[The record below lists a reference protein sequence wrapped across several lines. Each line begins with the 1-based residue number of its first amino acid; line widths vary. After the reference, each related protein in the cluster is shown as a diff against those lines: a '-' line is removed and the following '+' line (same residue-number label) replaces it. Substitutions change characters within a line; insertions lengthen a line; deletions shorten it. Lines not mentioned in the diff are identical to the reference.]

1 MKKITKNN
9 GITLI
14 ALVITIIVLLILA
27 GVTLRIALNGGIINK
42 SQTAVDKYTEES
54 TREKLS
60 LALAEYQMGL
70 ITGEAGE
77 GKKELLTYISEIDG
91 QLSEAEDS
99 KYYEVELDG
108 YLFWVDKETL
118 EIISKGP
125 SNPTPPT
132 EIRFSSDNTNK
143 AYIGEEKTFKLE
155 LTPPNASKKFLNWSV
170 DNDEIATIKN
180 GILTGK
186 QEGEVTVTVTSTN
199 DSNITASYTL
209 TVESVELT
217 GISLNKQSTAI
228 SVGKTE
234 TLEIKYE
241 PANATYKDIT
251 WSTDDSKIATVDK
264 NTGLITG
271 IKAGTTKIIATSVK
285 YPTIKAECEVTIEQ
299 VLSIENEAQ
308 LYKFAQTVNSGTT
321 YKDYTVKLANSIT
334 LNPGITY
341 NYDIDSGLVEVTDGT
356 NKFYIGTG
364 NPGDTSGNNTTFD
377 SSASQFGQY
386 YLSNTSTETTTP
398 TESELILEDGVTCN
412 TITLNNITL
421 KKWEPIGNNTTC
433 CFSGI
438 FDGQNNTI
446 EGIYSI
452 YLNNCR
458 GLFGYVKN
466 STKMKNCTIKKSFV
480 LGTFAS
486 AYIANAKEN
495 INVENVHSKENII
508 VGRGLVGGI
517 IGRYNYTNGYSA
529 TLNKCSNSSTIISNG
544 HYNGGIVGS
553 FSNGNIQECYNIGN
567 ILTTSTYSY
576 CAGIVG
582 HTLESYNSTTNI
594 KNCYNTG
601 NISGYDNV
609 AGIIARQYGSQNIE
623 NCYNSGTITS
633 KKGNCGGISNGSSTA
648 IIKSCYNNGAIIDIS
663 NSAGI
668 GGITGG
674 DGSISSCYNS
684 GKIISNSSR
693 GIGYITGSASSYR
706 LPNNCAYI
714 YYPDEKTTTGI
725 GYVGTTGWSGSL
737 DTGCAKYSESTWP
750 YNVLGVVN
758 SSTNEAEQYF
768 TTTTG
773 RDENHPVLK
782 WEIKS
787 TH

>member
-27 GVTLRIALNGGIINK
+27 GITLRIALNGGILNK
-42 SQTAVDKYTEES
+42 SQTAVNKYSEES
-54 TREKLS
+54 AREKLS
-60 LALAEYQMGL
+60 LAIFNYKMGV
-70 ITGEAGE
+70 ITGEAGTGE
-77 GKKELLTYISEIDG
+77 NQKTLNDYIIEIDG

-125 SNPTPPT
+125 SNPVPPT
-132 EIRFSSDNTNK
+132 NIKFSSDTDEAN
-143 AYIGEEKTFKLE
+143 IGEEKILSLE
-155 LTPPNASKKFLNWSV
+155 REPQNASMKYLKWSV
-170 DNDEIATIKN
+170 DNEEIATIKN
-180 GILTGK
+180 GVLIGK
-186 QEGEVTVTVTSTN
+186 KEGTVIVTVTSTE
-199 DSNITASYTL
+199 DATVTANC
-209 TVESVELT
+209 TVTIKAVELT
-217 GISLNKQSTAI
+217 GISLNKQSTTI

-251 WSTDDSKIATVDK
+251 WSTDDSKIATIDK

-321 YKDYTVKLANSIT
+321 YQDYTVKLANSIT

-341 NYDIDSGLVEVTDGT
+341 NYDMDTGLVEVADGT

-364 NPGDTSGNNTTFD
+364 NPGDTSGNNTIFD
-377 SSASQFGQY
+377 SSASQSGQY
-386 YLSNTSTETTTP
+386 YLSNTSTETATSTGN
-398 TESELILEDGVTCN
+398 ELILEDGVTCN

-421 KKWEPIGNNTTC
+421 KKWEPIGSDSTNV
-433 CFSGI
+433 FSGI

-452 YLNNCR
+452 NPNNLCSF
-458 GLFGYVKN
+458 FGYVKN
-466 STKMKNCTIKKSFV
+466 SNKIKDCIIKKS
-480 LGTFAS
+480 LIIGSHAS
-486 AYIANAKEN
+486 AYISNALGNINLEN
-495 INVENVHSKENII
+495 IHSKENII
-508 VGRGLVGGI
+508 LGSGNIGGI
-517 IGRYNYTNGYSA
+517 IGSYSYTNGYSA
-529 TLNKCSNSSTIISNG
+529 TLNKCSNSSIIISTGNR
-544 HYNGGIVGS
+544 NGGIVGA
-553 FSNGNIQECYNIGN
+553 FSNGDIKECYNSGN
-567 ILTTSTYSY
+567 IIVKGRHNY

-582 HTLESYNSTTNI
+582 YTLDSYNNTTNI
-594 KNCYNTG
+594 KYCYNTG
-601 NISGYDNV
+601 NISGYDNI
-609 AGIIARQYGSQNIE
+609 AGIIAKNYAYQNIE
-623 NCYNSGTITS
+623 NCYNSGTIISS
-633 KKGNCGGISNGSSTA
+633 KGSCGGIINGGSSA
-648 IIKSCYNNGAIIDIS
+648 IIRNCYNSGTIEDKGNYAYV
-663 NSAGI
+663 
-668 GGITGG
+668 GGISGN
-674 DGSISSCYNS
+674 DGRIYSCYNS
-684 GKIISNSSR
+684 GKIISNSSSKVY
-693 GIGYITGSASSYR
+693 GCITGQGSSNR
-706 LPNNCAYI
+706 LPTNCAYI
-714 YYPDEKTTTGI
+714 YYSDGKPTTGI
-725 GYVGTTGWSGSL
+725 GSVSTTGWSGSL

-750 YNVLGVVN
+750 YNILGVVN

-782 WEIKS
+782 WEIKK
-787 TH
+787 